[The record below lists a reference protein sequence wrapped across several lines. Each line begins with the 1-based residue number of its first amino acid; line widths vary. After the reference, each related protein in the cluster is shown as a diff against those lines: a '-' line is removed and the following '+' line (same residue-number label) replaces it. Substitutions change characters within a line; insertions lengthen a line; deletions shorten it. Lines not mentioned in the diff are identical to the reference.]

1 MINGKHFL
9 SLVFSVFDLC
19 ERLVDEEIIVTN
31 NLHFRNTG
39 KILSFLINKLG
50 FSA

>member
-1 MINGKHFL
+1 MINEKHSL

-19 ERLVDEEIIVTN
+19 ERLGDEEIIVTN

-39 KILSFLINKLG
+39 KILSFLINK
-50 FSA
+50 